1 MSVIVSPLLSLG
13 VWALVAV
20 TGSFVSSFI
29 LLCLSWAHE
38 HSKGPRPRGL
48 KSLPAV
54 KVHGDSAQKQKPE
67 DAAVAKPSEDEEE
80 DVTPT
85 AVLTEPVPE
94 EMHATSTAEE
104 EAEVPEASTLPADII
119 APCVQPQY
127 LLPPRIEG
135 DPRRLTVV
143 LDLDETLVRSCEA
156 EEVPMQLDFAASM
169 GLLKRYVRL
178 SMPPLESSGVGH
190 GVRVDDDS
198 FSLLGSRLRAWILR
212 EALRRGSCRFS
223 VPESTSS

>member
-54 KVHGDSAQKQKPE
+54 KVHRDSAKERTPK
-67 DAAVAKPSEDEEE
+67 DTVAAKPSEDEEE
-80 DVTPT
+80 EDDATPT
-85 AVLTEPVPE
+85 AVLTEPVSE
-94 EMHATSTAEE
+94 EMHAPSSTEE
-104 EAEVPEASTLPADII
+104 EAEVPEASTLPADTT
-119 APCVQPQY
+119 PCAQHHY
-127 LLPPRIEG
+127 ILPPRIEG

-156 EEVPMQLDFAASM
+156 EEVPMQLEFAASM
-169 GLLKRYVRL
+169 GLLERYVCAPALPRW
-178 SMPPLESSGVGH
+178 SSGSWDLMSE
-190 GVRVDDDS
+190 RM
-198 FSLLGSRLRAWILR
+198 AI
-212 EALRRGSCRFS
+212 S
-223 VPESTSS
+223 VF